1 MQPASEGLAFHVQ
14 EVLREKARDGDDETR
29 LRLADIA
36 GDLKVLG
43 DEAALVLRSDIP
55 GLGAGHTTPRLL
67 SWLLLGELS
76 AAERSEISDPLAR
89 VTQLLQQ
96 TSAAPRKCGKIF
108 KSGEIIWHCRTCQ
121 SDDTCVLCQECF
133 DGGDHTGHEV
143 FFHRTKAGGCC
154 DCGDLEAWKLE
165 GCCARHRGAAPAD
178 ESAPALPD
186 ELAGAA
192 RAVIGEVVRALSRC
206 RRAAEASL
214 VPDGLD
220 IGPTSEAPEAEADA
234 ETWPGWRLSLIHI

>member
-1 MQPASEGLAFHVQ
+1 MQPASGDLSFHVQ
-14 EVLREKARDGDDETR
+14 EVLREKARDGDAETKS
-29 LRLADIA
+29 RLADIA
-36 GDLKVLG
+36 ADLKVLS

-55 GLGAGHTTPRLL
+55 GLGAHHTTPRLL

-96 TSAAPRKCGKIF
+96 ASAAPRKCGKIF

-143 FFHRTKAGGCC
+143 AAAAAMR
-154 DCGDLEAWKLE
+154 
-165 GCCARHRGAAPAD
+165 RGRRK
-178 ESAPALPD
+178 ERSHKSS
-186 ELAGAA
+186 
-192 RAVIGEVVRALSRC
+192 RRLSWVARC
-206 RRAAEASL
+206 RRRCRKWRCPRRSW
-214 VPDGLD
+214 
-220 IGPTSEAPEAEADA
+220 APR
-234 ETWPGWRLSLIHI
+234 PR